1 MKERIGFIGVGVM
14 GKPMALNLMKAEHP
28 LTVFDLNPNPL
39 KELQARGA
47 AIAHSSK
54 EVSSQAQV
62 VITMLPNSGDVEKV
76 ILKENGVMEGLKS
89 NSIVIDM
96 STIDPSV
103 SRSIAKT
110 LAGKNMKMLDAPV
123 SGGQKGAEDG
133 TLTIMVGGDK
143 DVFEKCSPLFKAMGQ
158 NIFYCGPNGTGE
170 IVKIVNNL
178 LAATNR
184 AVSAEG
190 LALGVKAGAD
200 FKVLYDVICTSTGQS
215 RSLQFTSAAKPF
227 KGDYEP
233 GFAAELMHKDLGLA
247 MNLAKEEKVPVP
259 LGAISHQIYN
269 HLLASGLGKKDT
281 GIVFKVYED
290 LLRVKLRF

>member
-14 GKPMALNLMKAEHP
+14 GKPMALNLLKAGYP
-28 LTVFDLNPNPL
+28 LTVFDLNPSPL
-39 KELQARGA
+39 KELQAKGA
-47 AIAHSSK
+47 AIGQSSK
-54 EVSSQAQV
+54 EVASQAQV

-76 ILKENGVMEGLKS
+76 ILKENGVIEGLKS
-89 NSIVIDM
+89 NSIVVDM

-103 SRSIAKT
+103 SKSIAKT
-110 LAGKNMKMLDAPV
+110 LAGKNIKMLDAPV

-133 TLTIMVGGDK
+133 TLSIMVGGDK
-143 DVFEKCSPLFKAMGQ
+143 DVFEACSPLFKAMGQ

-215 RSLQFTSAAKPF
+215 RSLQFTSAGKPF

-290 LLRVKLRF
+290 LLKVKLRF

>member
-14 GKPMALNLMKAEHP
+14 GKPMAINLMKAEYP

-39 KELQARGA
+39 KELQAKGA
-47 AIAHSSK
+47 AIGKSSK
-54 EVSSQAQV
+54 EVASQAQV

-76 ILKENGVMEGLKS
+76 ILKENGVVEGLKS
-89 NSIVIDM
+89 NSIVVDM

-103 SRSIAKT
+103 SKSIAKT
-110 LAGKNMKMLDAPV
+110 LAGKGMKMLDAPV
-123 SGGQKGAEDG
+123 SGGQKGAEDA
-133 TLTIMVGGDK
+133 TLSIMVGGDK
-143 DVFEKCSPLFKAMGQ
+143 DVFERCSPIFKAMGQ
-158 NIFYCGPNGTGE
+158 NIFYCGPNGNGE
-170 IVKIVNNL
+170 IVKIVNNMIS
-178 LAATNR
+178 ATNR

-200 FKVLYDVICTSTGQS
+200 FKVLVDVISTSTGQS
-215 RSLQFTSAAKPF
+215 RSLVSSSAKAF

-233 GFAAELMHKDLGLA
+233 GFAAALMHKDLGLA

-259 LGAISHQIYN
+259 LGAISQQIYN

-290 LLRVKLRF
+290 LLKVKLRF